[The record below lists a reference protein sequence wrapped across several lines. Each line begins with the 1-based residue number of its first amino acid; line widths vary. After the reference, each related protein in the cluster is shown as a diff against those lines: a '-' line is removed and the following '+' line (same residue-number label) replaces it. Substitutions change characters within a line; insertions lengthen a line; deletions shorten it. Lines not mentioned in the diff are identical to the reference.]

1 MREGRRIVGMML
13 VIRSHNVYIYAE
25 QRTKEE
31 EKGED
36 QYPSK
41 THSGDTILN
50 KVEKVIKSMNSCE
63 QQRIENP
70 FVEGDE
76 D

>member
-1 MREGRRIVGMML
+1 MML

-41 THSGDTILN
+41 T
-50 KVEKVIKSMNSCE
+50 VIKSVNSCE
-63 QQRIENP
+63 QQRIENT
-70 FVEGDE
+70 FVGDE